1 MVIPI
6 ITLAMNTSRILFVL
20 PVTAKSI
27 MQLLKL
33 FTIAS
38 YSISS
43 LVNKILR
50 KSSEVLIH
58 SGGDVLSVEEEPVV
72 WKEW

>member
-1 MVIPI
+1 
-6 ITLAMNTSRILFVL
+6 MNTSRILFVL